1 MKAAGTAARAHRG
14 AGRRA
19 GAALVFAAAVPL
31 CLCAAVP
38 SAVRAQQVGVAPE
51 HSPFA
56 DILTHESITFFAG
69 RFAGNAN
76 DAGTGAR
83 PGLMAGAR
91 LQVRLSSALD
101 AWVTVGEVWTSRLRI
116 DAGGDTAKVL
126 GNLNVKL
133 LAADIDLALNLTGD
147 KTWHGL
153 APYVALG
160 AGIAWPSTKV
170 VDPGGYELGT
180 DFTLVPTLGTR
191 YFLSRNLSLRF
202 EARDYYYRYSFPLFY
217 FDRPYTPHTNGDPV
231 LPANGPDRVWY
242 NNVTFWVGVSYGF
255 NF

>member
-1 MKAAGTAARAHRG
+1 MRVDAPTRGSTDARSWLGPAL
-14 AGRRA
+14 ALCLWA
-19 GAALVFAAAVPL
+19 GASVRPL
-31 CLCAAVP
+31 A
-38 SAVRAQQVGVAPE
+38 AQQVGVAPE

-83 PGLMAGAR
+83 PGLMLGAR
-91 LQVRLSSALD
+91 FQVRLSSALD
-101 AWVTVGEVWTSRLRI
+101 AWLTLGEVSTSRLRI
-116 DAGGDTAKVL
+116 DAGGDTAKAM
-126 GNLNVKL
+126 GNLTVKL
-133 LAADIDLALNLTGD
+133 LAADLDLALNLTGD

-180 DFTLVPTLGTR
+180 R

-217 FDRPYTPHTNGDPV
+217 FDRPYAPHTNGDPV